1 MRVWIVLIHAGTFL
15 TGSVARMKR
24 ALRIIHHGRSGPIAA
39 GHRMYKDLKI
49 TTGQKEGMSS
59 IEIPGVHKHLH
70 NNEGK

>member
-1 MRVWIVLIHAGTFL
+1 MRMWIVLIHAGMFL
-15 TGSVARMKR
+15 TGNVARMKR
-24 ALRIIHHGRSGPIAA
+24 VLRIIHQGRSGPIAA

-49 TTGQKEGMSS
+49 TTAQKEGMFS